1 MTFSAICGERL
12 QGKQFMVKE
21 KKKQW
26 LFFCVIILAFIL
38 LPFFLFG
45 EHIDSWTRDFLESA
59 SGQPILVA
67 IVLGLL
73 LGTDIL
79 LPVPSSIVSTAAGLL
94 LGFIGGTLTSLAG
107 MVISCLVG
115 FWLGAKFGRPLASRM
130 IGAGELQW
138 LEDKGRRFGDWVIV
152 VARPIPVLA
161 EASVLFAGMS
171 RMPVNRFVMLST
183 LSNLAISA
191 VYAAIGA
198 MSATVN
204 SFLLA
209 MAGSIL
215 VPWLAMIASKRLYTS
230 N

>member
-1 MTFSAICGERL
+1 MI
-12 QGKQFMVKE
+12 KE
-21 KKKQW
+21 NKKRW
-26 LFFCVIILAFIL
+26 LLFCIIIMAFIL

-45 EHIDSWTRDFLESA
+45 EHIDNWTKAFLETA
-59 SGQPILVA
+59 SGRPILVA
-67 IVLGLL
+67 MVLGLL

-79 LPVPSSIVSTAAGLL
+79 LPVPSSIISTAAGLF

-107 MVISCLVG
+107 MYVSCMAG

-130 IGAGELQW
+130 IGAAELEW

-152 VARPIPVLA
+152 VARPVPVLA
-161 EASVLFAGMS
+161 EASVLVAGMS
-171 RMPVNRFVMLST
+171 RMPTHRFIMLST

-198 MSATVN
+198 MSASVN

-209 MAGSIL
+209 MAGSIM
-215 VPWLAMIASKRLYTS
+215 VPWLAMILFKKR
-230 N
+230 

>member
-1 MTFSAICGERL
+1 MIRET
-12 QGKQFMVKE
+12 
-21 KKKQW
+21 KKRW
-26 LFFCVIILAFIL
+26 VLLCVIILAFIL

-45 EHIDSWTRDFLESA
+45 DHIDNWTRDFLESA
-59 SGQPILVA
+59 SGRPLLVA
-67 IVLGLL
+67 VVFGLL

-107 MVISCLVG
+107 MVVSCMAG
-115 FWLGAKFGRPLASRM
+115 FWLGARFGRPLASRM

-138 LEDKGRRFGDWVIV
+138 LEDKSRRFGDWVIV
-152 VARPIPVLA
+152 VARPVPVLA

-171 RMPVNRFVMLST
+171 RMPVNRFIMLST

-209 MAGSIL
+209 MAGSII
-215 VPWLAMIASKRLYTS
+215 VPWLAMMVFKRR
-230 N
+230 

>member
-1 MTFSAICGERL
+1 MA
-12 QGKQFMVKE
+12 ME
-21 KKKQW
+21 KKKGW
-26 LFFCVIILAFIL
+26 LLLGALLLAFIL

-45 EHIDSWTRDFLESA
+45 EYIETWTGAFLASA
-59 SGQPILVA
+59 SSRPLLVA
-67 IVLGLL
+67 LVLGGLL
-73 LGTDIL
+73 ATDIF
-79 LPVPSSIVSTAAGLL
+79 LPVPSSVVSTAAGLL
-94 LGFIGGTLTSLAG
+94 LGFAGGMLTSLFG
-107 MVISCLVG
+107 MTISCMAG

-130 IGAGELQW
+130 IGAGELRW
-138 LEDKGRRFGDWVIV
+138 LEEKSRRFGDWVIV

-215 VPWLAMIASKRLYTS
+215 VPWLAMIASKRFYAS
-230 N
+230 NSK